1 MNSISI
7 SEKHIATVK
16 GLRLAYN
23 LDYFEANNLRDFFV
37 KGLKA
42 PIDFLLKP
50 KETYLA
56 LDDVNLTINRGDRIG
71 VLGHNGSGKTTLCRC
86 LSGMLVPTEGTVE
99 THGEVRPIFN
109 TTISVLPEL
118 TGRENAQMLALLL
131 FPEMTEEERE
141 NLVKEGLEFA
151 ELGKFLD
158 VPFKS
163 YSRGMQARLCLSI
176 ITAKPCDLLILD
188 EVFEGA
194 DQAFQKKIS
203 KRTLS
208 LIEDSGAVVL
218 VSHFPEHVEMSCNRV
233 IIMEKSK
240 IVFDGG
246 VEEGVKIYRKMS
258 NLGQL

>member
-7 SEKHIATVK
+7 SEKHIASVESLK
-16 GLRLAYN
+16 LAYN
-23 LDYFEANNLRDFFV
+23 MDYFEANNLRDFFV
-37 KGLKA
+37 KGMKA

-56 LDDVNLTINRGDRIG
+56 VDNVNLTINRGDRIG

-86 LSGMLVPTEGTVE
+86 LSGMLVPTEGKVE

-131 FPEMTEEERE
+131 FPEMTEEERDQ
-141 NLVKEGLEFA
+141 LVKEGLEFA
-151 ELGKFLD
+151 ELGNFLD

-203 KRTLS
+203 KRTLN
-208 LIEDSGAVVL
+208 LIQQSGAVVL

-233 IIMEKSK
+233 IIMEKSR

-246 VEEGVKIYRKMS
+246 VEEGVRIYRKMTELS
-258 NLGQL
+258 QL

>member
-7 SEKHIATVK
+7 SEKHIANVK
-16 GLRLAYN
+16 DLRLAYN
-23 LDYFEANNLRDFFV
+23 MDYFEANNLRDFFV
-37 KGLKA
+37 NGLKA

-50 KETYLA
+50 KETFLA
-56 LDDVNLTINRGDRIG
+56 LDNVNLTVNRGDRIG

-86 LSGMLVPTEGTVE
+86 LAGMLSPTDGEVE

-131 FPEMTEEERE
+131 FPEMTEKERE
-141 NLVKEGLEFA
+141 NLVNEGLEFA
-151 ELGKFLD
+151 ELGNFLD

-163 YSRGMQARLCLSI
+163 YSRGMQARLCLSV

-203 KRTLS
+203 KRTMS
-208 LIEDSGAVVL
+208 LIEESGAVIL
-218 VSHFPEHVEMSCNRV
+218 VSHFPEHIEMSCNRV
-233 IIMEKSK
+233 VIMEKSK
-240 IVFDGG
+240 LIFDGS
-246 VEEGVKIYRKMS
+246 VEEGIKLYKKIS
-258 NLGQL
+258 DFSQI